1 MIAAPEAHRAGR
13 CPRSQAQLISSA
25 FLYCC
30 NDVRWQAYFEQ
41 TLATIKPSVGREDL
55 KMYEDFTRMFGM
67 EGTTTGLEEEEEEQ
81 DDEEVVIVSAS
92 DKGKEK
98 LVEMEVDA
106 PPASSTKRR
115 RTGGARSA
123 APRRPVVA
131 V

>member
-1 MIAAPEAHRAGR
+1 VLPQL
-13 CPRSQAQLISSA
+13 PLSQILSTTN
-25 FLYCC
+25 FFFFFCG

-55 KMYEDFTRMFGM
+55 KMYEDYTRMFGM
-67 EGTTTGLEEEEEEQ
+67 EGTTAGLEEEKED
-81 DDEEVVIVSAS
+81 DDEVIIVSAPG
-92 DKGKEK
+92 KGKEK